1 MNNLKCLPTS
11 LWNAAHHFRENEQC
25 YLKNRVLDWMQQPLG
40 LPRVLDLLRLLS
52 VIVVIASEEQSSQR
66 PLYRLHCS

>member
-25 YLKNRVLDWMQQPLG
+25 YLKNRVLDWMQ
-40 LPRVLDLLRLLS
+40 
-52 VIVVIASEEQSSQR
+52 
-66 PLYRLHCS
+66 